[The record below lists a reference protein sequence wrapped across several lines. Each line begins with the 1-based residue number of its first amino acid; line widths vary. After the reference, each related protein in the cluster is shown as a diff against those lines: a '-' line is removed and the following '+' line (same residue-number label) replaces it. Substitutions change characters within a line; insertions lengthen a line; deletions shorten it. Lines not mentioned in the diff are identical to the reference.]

1 MTTAISVA
9 VLAELVVQEERGHGV
24 HDDGRDGADGR
35 AGYQVTPFEGKVEQ
49 QPGGEEEEPELQHH

>member
-35 AGYQVTPFEGKVEQ
+35 AGYQVTPLEGKIKMLILRPVR
-49 QPGGEEEEPELQHH
+49 LK

>member
-9 VLAELVVQEERGHGV
+9 VLAELVVQEERRHGV

-35 AGYQVTPFEGKVEQ
+35 AGYQVTPLEGKVKMLTLR
-49 QPGGEEEEPELQHH
+49 PVRLR